1 MTTSPTS
8 LFVSTRFGG
17 QYCRPTPCGIWY
29 LAQKPSIP
37 TGESTKC
44 LNLPILA
51 SEGDTKEISFKKKKK
66 KKGKRAEEIGQEG
79 KESLERQKL
88 TKVSVL
94 ILILYKRSFENFLR
108 KEL

>member
-1 MTTSPTS
+1 MVEKISLVILPIGSVIPLSIKAIIGMTTSPTS

-29 LAQKPSIP
+29 LDQKPSIP

-51 SEGDTKEISFKKKKK
+51 SEGDTKEISFKKKKENK
-66 KKGKRAEEIGQEG
+66 LRRLAKKGK
-79 KESLERQKL
+79 
-88 TKVSVL
+88 KV
-94 ILILYKRSFENFLR
+94 
-108 KEL
+108 